1 MNKIQ
6 TIINQVLHNT
16 QNIDAMKIASING
29 IAAVSP
35 LAPMI
40 EGILRPLKIGERNYL
55 KQLIG
60 KKIFKILTK
69 RGFIHDSYGGKVETS
84 PLFTVGSIYKK
95 SNKNSDEDEE
105 K

>member
-1 MNKIQ
+1 MNQIQ
-6 TIINQVLHNT
+6 TIINKVLYNT

-60 KKIFKILTK
+60 KKIFKILTE
-69 RGFIHDSYGGKVETS
+69 RGFIHDSYSGKVETS
-84 PLFTVGSIYKK
+84 SLFTVGSIYKK
-95 SNKNSDEDEE
+95 KKNSDEDEE